1 VKVVLGGSRQLSFI
15 PEEVM
20 DSLNSWMR
28 EGVEFL
34 VGEAKGT
41 DAKFQE
47 FFKFSKYS
55 NVKIYYSGDYVRH
68 NFGNWETEKIDSGLK
83 TKSHAMHAAKDRTM
97 TALADTGLMIWD
109 TLSAGTLSNL
119 IDLLN
124 QGKPCQM
131 YVAGEDSN
139 LYYLNTEKD
148 LGRWAER
155 YPEVFEEAEKRLKTF
170 AKRASKNEDT
180 EGQTLF

>member
-1 VKVVLGGSRQLSFI
+1 MKVVLGGSRHLSFI

-20 DSLNSWMR
+20 ENLNSWMR
-28 EGVEFL
+28 EGADFF

-47 FFKFSKYS
+47 FFKFSKYR

-68 NFGNWETEKIDSGLK
+68 NFGNWETEKIDSGIK

-109 TLSAGTLSNL
+109 GLSAGTLSNL

-124 QGKPCQM
+124 QGKPCQI

-139 LYYLNTEKD
+139 LYYLNSEKD
-148 LGRWAER
+148 LERWAER

-170 AKRASKNEDT
+170 AKRASKSEID
-180 EGQTLF
+180 EGLTLF

>member
-1 VKVVLGGSRQLSFI
+1 MKVVLGGSRQLSFI

-28 EGVEFL
+28 DEVQFL

-47 FFKFSKYS
+47 FFKFSQYK
-55 NVKIYYSGDYVRH
+55 NVKIYYSGDHVRH
-68 NFGNWETEKIDSGLK
+68 NFGNWDTEKVDSGLK
-83 TKSHAMHAAKDRTM
+83 SKSHAMHAAKDRTM
-97 TALADTGLMIWD
+97 TALANTGLMIWD

-119 IDLLN
+119 IDLLDN
-124 QGKPCQM
+124 GKLCQM

-139 LYYLNTEKD
+139 L
-148 LGRWAER
+148 
-155 YPEVFEEAEKRLKTF
+155 
-170 AKRASKNEDT
+170 
-180 EGQTLF
+180 

>member
-1 VKVVLGGSRQLSFI
+1 MKVVLGGSRQLSFL

-20 DSLNSWMR
+20 DNLNSWMR
-28 EGVEFL
+28 DGVEFL

-47 FFKFSKYS
+47 FFKFSKYDK
-55 NVKIYYSGDYVRH
+55 VKIYYSGDYVRH

-83 TKSHAMHAAKDRTM
+83 SKSHAMHAAKDRTM
-97 TALADTGLMIWD
+97 TLLADTGLMIWD

-124 QGKPCQM
+124 QGKHCQM

-139 LYYLNTEKD
+139 LYYLNSASD
-148 LGRWAER
+148 LDRWNER
-155 YPEVFEEAEKRLKTF
+155 YPEVFDEAEKRLKTF
-170 AKRASKNEDT
+170 AKRALKSEPVED
-180 EGQTLF
+180 QTLF

>member
-1 VKVVLGGSRQLSFI
+1 
-15 PEEVM
+15 
-20 DSLNSWMR
+20 
-28 EGVEFL
+28 
-34 VGEAKGT
+34 
-41 DAKFQE
+41 
-47 FFKFSKYS
+47 
-55 NVKIYYSGDYVRH
+55 VRH

-124 QGKPCQM
+124 QGKPCQI

-148 LGRWAER
+148 LDRWAER